1 MRLGFPVSK
10 MPYVGV
16 DWCKSVHFEPYPCGG
31 GSILYQYV
39 PVIKNDEWTFGE
51 AKHAAHIYIY
61 IFFFPLHLYHDIPI
75 HQHPAIQLYM
85 FHGYQCILYLER
97 NQIVLEGA
105 GTRGPGAVRC
115 VRGQPWIR

>member
-61 IFFFPLHLYHDIPI
+61 IYIFFPYTCTMIYLYISIPLYNYTCFMDINVF
-75 HQHPAIQLYM
+75 Y
-85 FHGYQCILYLER
+85 ILKE
-97 NQIVLEGA
+97 
-105 GTRGPGAVRC
+105 TR
-115 VRGQPWIR
+115 

>member
-1 MRLGFPVSK
+1 MAAGQYCTN
-10 MPYVGV
+10 M
-16 DWCKSVHFEPYPCGG
+16 
-31 GSILYQYV
+31 YQLSRMM
-39 PVIKNDEWTFGE
+39 NGHL
-51 AKHAAHIYIY
+51 AKPSMLHIYIY

-85 FHGYQCILYLER
+85 FHGYQFILYLER